1 MAGRGVQETS
11 RHRAAG
17 GPFEFEE
24 RWINLDRVSEAE
36 TRDFAE
42 RSPGAW
48 LLEHVPWTEA
58 EHTIYATGADA
69 VTAGPLELSEGAP
82 CLCIERRTWIGD
94 DTVTFVRLTY
104 PGARKRLVGRF
115 HPAG

>member
-1 MAGRGVQETS
+1 MAV
-11 RHRAAG
+11 HRAAG

-24 RWINLDRVSEAE
+24 RWINLDRVPEAE
-36 TRDFAE
+36 SRDFAE

-69 VTAGPLELSEGAP
+69 VTAGPLELPEGAP
-82 CLCIERRTWIGD
+82 CLCIERRTWIGE